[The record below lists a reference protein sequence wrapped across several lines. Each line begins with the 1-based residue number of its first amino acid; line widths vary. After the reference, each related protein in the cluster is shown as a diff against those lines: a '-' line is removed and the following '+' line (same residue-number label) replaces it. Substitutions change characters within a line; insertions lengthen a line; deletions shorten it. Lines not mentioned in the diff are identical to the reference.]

1 MSTAFAMA
9 LVVCCWFA
17 VMILAMPA
25 FRPALGYFHDRKWH
39 VLQRA
44 SIGVLWS
51 TWLAAT
57 IGTIAALATIV
68 RHEPLTAATLL
79 LWAALTVPVFFGIGI
94 GLRLDNVLPGR
105 IAGDLARVGGWLLI
119 ATGLFWWVRW
129 TGELIALAFV

>member
-1 MSTAFAMA
+1 MTTALAMA

-17 VMILAMPA
+17 VMILVMPA
-25 FRPALGYFHDRKWH
+25 FRPALVYFHDRRWV
-39 VLQRA
+39 VLFWSTA
-44 SIGVLWS
+44 AVLWS
-51 TWLAAT
+51 TMLAAT

-79 LWAALTVPVFFGIGI
+79 LWASLTVPVFFGIGI
-94 GLRLDNVLPGR
+94 GLRLGNVLPGR